1 MKTLLYKYTLS
12 LLFFPSKISVLKWHR
27 VSIRLAGKGDFC
39 KNVVFLSELGRTGP
53 PGLKTLLQ
61 QSQGLDLKRQNV
73 ALLPLSELMGPE
85 CRVNTNEQFSFL
97 LEYEP
102 Y

>member
-39 KNVVFLSELGRTGP
+39 KKCFSKRAGEDWAPRVEDPSAAEPRARFE
-53 PGLKTLLQ
+53 KTKCGFAP
-61 QSQGLDLKRQNV
+61 SQ
-73 ALLPLSELMGPE
+73 
-85 CRVNTNEQFSFL
+85 
-97 LEYEP
+97 
-102 Y
+102 